1 MQTISGYRPA
11 RASSVHPHPFRIN
24 ACQSR
29 WAAYLQCLGC
39 CLQTKRNSL
48 PSPHATAPGQTSTA
62 VTAHAGLR
70 GSAEG
75 ASYHCSLREGGIII
89 QHFSEIGYK
98 KPIKRWGDFLFLISQ
113 LNVSTLI
120 LFFPGKAK
128 SKQRISVR
136 TKFVSFRN
144 NKRKCPS

>member
-1 MQTISGYRPA
+1 M
-11 RASSVHPHPFRIN
+11 HPHPSRMH

-29 WAAYLQCLGC
+29 WAAYLWCLGY
-39 CLQTKRNSL
+39 CLQSKRNSL
-48 PSPHATAPGQTSTA
+48 PSQHAPGQTSAA
-62 VTAHAGLR
+62 VMACAGLR
-70 GSAEG
+70 GSADR
-75 ASYHCSLREGGIII
+75 ALHHFSLQERGIIT

-120 LFFPGKAK
+120 LFLPGKAK

-136 TKFVSFRN
+136 TKSVSFRN
-144 NKRKCPS
+144 NKRKCPA